1 MPRKISKNGQ
11 NEAPSAIAMS
21 TATPMSS
28 PTSTFLKKIAVAVG
42 VAIGFVYC
50 LFFQF

>member
-28 PTSTFLKKIAVAVG
+28 ATSILSKKAVAV
-42 VAIGFVYC
+42 VKNSSRSR
-50 LFFQF
+50 